1 MSEDYFAIYLQYIA
15 LISFGIYYFS
25 LKDKDRFLVTI
36 LSFMF
41 LILSYP
47 YIENP
52 KYLKRDLNSVIKSF
66 KKSSSS
72 SSSSSS
78 KKYYSKA
85 SVEVDYGLEHPSAA
99 SITVHDEG
107 GNNWIVEVKDWSGG
121 QKIFVEPKYKQ

>member
-1 MSEDYFAIYLQYIA
+1 MNDSYFSTYIIWIS
-15 LISFGIYYFS
+15 LISFGIYYYSF
-25 LKDKDRFLVTI
+25 KDKDRFLVAM

-47 YIENP
+47 YIENS
-52 KYLKRDLNSVIKSF
+52 KYLKKNKT
-66 KKSSSS
+66 KKSSLS

-85 SVEVDYGLEHPSAA
+85 MVEVDYGLEHPSAA

-107 GNNWIVEVKDWSGG
+107 GNNWIVEIKDWSGG
-121 QKIFVEPKYKQ
+121 QKIIVEPKYKQ